1 MEIEETIHQP
11 APEPQMILTEQAQ
24 YYLQKAGQWAYFL
37 SILGFIGTVFIALM
51 ALFVGTMFT
60 TMAAMNPLLAGAAGM
75 GGVVTAIYLLLAA
88 VSFFFALYLYQFG
101 DRIKKGITY
110 SNLEDVTSALGKLKS
125 FFKLWGIFSII
136 YIAFMIIF
144 FFVMIIVGANAARI
158 AG

>member
-1 MEIEETIHQP
+1 MEIEETIPQA
-11 APEPQMILTEQAQ
+11 APEPQMIITEQAQ

-37 SILGFIGTVFIALM
+37 GILGFIGTVFIGLM

-75 GGVVTAIYLLLAA
+75 GGVVTAVYLLLAA

-110 SNLEDVTSALGKLKS
+110 SNLVDVTSALGKLKS
-125 FFKLWGIFSII
+125 FFKLWGIFSIV
-136 YIAFMIIF
+136 YIAFMILF
-144 FFVMIIVGANAARI
+144 FFAMIFVGANAAHL
-158 AG
+158 AQ

>member
-1 MEIEETIHQP
+1 M
-11 APEPQMILTEQAQ
+11 
-24 YYLQKAGQWAYFL
+24 
-37 SILGFIGTVFIALM
+37 
-51 ALFVGTMFT
+51 GTMFT